1 MSLHPR
7 PCCGNFSS
15 AARGLEIDSPPKA
28 QTGKRLHLGEDGA
41 PGLHAQGGGI
51 GGEDGEGGARPA
63 SASSQDVKDGKKS
76 IVSPVGQYIKTGQLP
91 VGKVR
96 GSTSSKV
103 RGSTSSMGTIR
114 ESAQSLVCSPVCLSA
129 LSALLTP

>member
-1 MSLHPR
+1 MSLR
-7 PCCGNFSS
+7 PLCRCVRARVCGNFSS

-28 QTGKRLHLGEDGA
+28 QTGKRQHLGEDGA

-63 SASSQDVKDGKKS
+63 SASSQDIKDAKKS

-96 GSTSSKV
+96 GSTSS
-103 RGSTSSMGTIR
+103 MGTIR
-114 ESAQSLVCSPVCLSA
+114 ESAQSLVCSPVCPSA